1 MTPIF
6 SFEYPLRACDFDCYH
21 YLQAAS
27 VMDLFQDAAGR
38 HAIELGIGFPQLAE
52 KHQMWILS
60 GVQYQVFENPHMYQ
74 TVRVVTWPLP
84 ASSVTCRREYR
95 MESLD
100 GTLLVKGTSD
110 WAIMDGDKRKL
121 LRAREVYPEGLDYCT
136 DLCFEERMPR
146 LKPFETDSEGTIIVP
161 GFAQLDMNGHVN
173 NTKYANFILDCVN
186 PKADENIS
194 VFQIHYRKEL
204 LPQQE
209 VALYT
214 KREENTIMVQGCNRQ
229 NEVMFLGRILLQTK

>member
-1 MTPIF
+1 MKAVF
-6 SFEYPLRACDFDCYH
+6 SQEYPLRACDFDCH
-21 YLQAAS
+21 HHLQPAG

-38 HAIELGIGFPQLAE
+38 HAMELGIGFPQLAA

-60 GVQYQVFENPHMYQ
+60 GVQYEVVATPHMYQ

-95 MESLD
+95 MEALD

-136 DLCFEERMPR
+136 DLCFDEKMPR
-146 LKPFETDSEGTIIVP
+146 LKDFVPADEGMTVIP

-173 NTKYANFILDCVN
+173 NTKYANFILD
-186 PKADENIS
+186 AIQWQEGDAIA

-204 LPQQE
+204 LAHQPATVYVQ
-209 VALYT
+209 
-214 KREENTIMVQGCNRQ
+214 REGKTILAMGKNSDG
-229 NEVMFLGRILLQTK
+229 ESMFLGRIALQ